1 LIYDASALYILLK
14 KRELSSLRDS
24 VTLDLAFYEVGNS
37 MLMELRRKLIT
48 AESFTNALAVVT
60 GIGELMDVRNF
71 RQLDAGEVA
80 RVSRLTGLT
89 FYDASYLTLALM
101 LKDTL
106 ATNDQALTEEAHK
119 LRIGTVSV

>member
-1 LIYDASALYILLK
+1 MIYDASALYILLK
-14 KRELSSLRDS
+14 KRELSSLRGS

-37 MLMELRRKLIT
+37 LLMELRRKLIT

-106 ATNDQALTEEAHK
+106 ATNDKDLIEEARK
-119 LRIGTVSV
+119 LRMRTVSI